1 VIGSFT
7 VGDKTI
13 NVSTDYSH
21 VDGRVYLLTDA
32 KSQEQVA
39 CTTYRG
45 LNVVDEFGLS
55 KRDLQ
60 DGLRAV
66 LRQAA
71 R

>member
-7 VGDKTI
+7 VDGKTI

-21 VDGRVYLLTDA
+21 VDGRVYRLTDA
-32 KSQEQVA
+32 SSDRQVA
-39 CTTYRG
+39 FTTYRG
-45 LNVVDEFGLS
+45 LNVADETRFS

-66 LRQAA
+66 LRQAS